1 RLLTGAIGRQQ
12 RGHWNTTTANAWGT
26 LALRRFSARFESE
39 APGGATRAVLRQGGA
54 ERAASHAWTSGA
66 GKIELPWKAAAPRP
80 DDGVTLT
87 QQGPGKPWI
96 TLQSLAA
103 VPLKAPF
110 SSGYRI
116 SRKTEMVEQQT
127 AGAISR
133 GDMMRITLE
142 VDAQADMS
150 QVVLSDPVPAGATI
164 LGSGLGRDSAIAS
177 GGNGN
182 GRSSGSAWLDFEERG
197 FDSFRAYY
205 SYLPKGAISVSY
217 TVRLNNPGRF
227 QLPPTRVEAM
237 YAPEMH
243 GMAPN
248 AVLEVK

>member
-1 RLLTGAIGRQQ
+1 L
-12 RGHWNTTTANAWGT
+12 
-26 LALRRFSARFESE
+26 
-39 APGGATRAVLRQGGA
+39 
-54 ERAASHAWTSGA
+54 ASHAWSSGA
-66 GKIELPWKAAAPRP
+66 GRIELPWKAAAPRP
-80 DDGVTLT
+80 DDAVILT
-87 QQGPGKPWI
+87 QQGPGKPWV

-116 SRKTEMVEQQT
+116 SRQTEMVEQQT
-127 AGAISR
+127 PGVISR
-133 GDMMRITLE
+133 GDVMRITLE

-150 QVVLSDPVPAGATI
+150 QVVLADPVPAGATI

-177 GGNGN
+177 AGNAQPSGG
-182 GRSSGSAWLDFEERG
+182 WLAFEERS

-205 SYLPKGAISVSY
+205 SYLPKGASTISY

-248 AVLEVK
+248 AALEVK